1 MHGAPDLGTALLAHA
16 RAAIGD
22 VLGAVVTAPAAHAA
36 LALPGASF
44 VTLHDDGRLR
54 GCIGSVEAWR
64 LLGADV
70 RANAVAAAF
79 HDPRFVPLARDE
91 FAAITIEVSV
101 LGRSERLPMGDEDE
115 TLARLRPEVD
125 GVILECGSR
134 RATFLPKVWEQLPDP
149 REFLAALKHKAGLP
163 ADFWSADLTISRYS
177 VVRFDETAT
186 AAAGAMS

>member
-1 MHGAPDLGTALLAHA
+1 MNSTPDLGTALLAHA

-22 VLGAVVTAPAAHAA
+22 VLGAAVTAPVAHAA

-44 VTLHDDGRLR
+44 VTLHDDGGLR

-79 HDPRFVPLARDE
+79 RDPRFAPLARNE
-91 FAAITIEVSV
+91 FAGITIEVSV
-101 LGRSERLPMGDEDE
+101 LGRSERMPGGDEDE

-125 GVILECGSR
+125 GVILEYGSR

-163 ADFWSADLTISRYS
+163 ADFWSADLTVSRYS
-177 VVRFDETAT
+177 VVRFDEAT